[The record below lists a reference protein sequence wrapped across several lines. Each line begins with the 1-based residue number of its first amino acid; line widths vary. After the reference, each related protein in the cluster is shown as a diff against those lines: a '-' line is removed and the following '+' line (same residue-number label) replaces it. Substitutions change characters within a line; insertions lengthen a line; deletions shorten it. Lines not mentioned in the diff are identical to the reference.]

1 MKHLIKLTILFSVF
15 SAGVS
20 FGQTQTTKKEGMNDP
35 QNMTVNTD
43 AEPFY
48 PKGDQALYQYVYLN
62 LKYSQEAKDK
72 LVTGEV
78 LMSFDVNPDS
88 TVTNAIVISGPGFGV
103 NEEVKALVEK
113 LKFAPAV
120 QNGVKVRM
128 NVMMN
133 FPVKAH

>member
-48 PKGDQALYQYVYLN
+48 PKG
-62 LKYSQEAKDK
+62 AKDK

>member
-1 MKHLIKLTILFSVF
+1 MKNIIKLTLLFSLCQV
-15 SAGVS
+15 GVMLRH
-20 FGQTQTTKKEGMNDP
+20 TPTTKKEGMNDP
-35 QNMTVNTD
+35 QNMVVNTD

-72 LVTGEV
+72 LVSGEV

-88 TVTNAIVISGPGFGV
+88 TVTNAIVISGPGYGV

>member
-1 MKHLIKLTILFSVF
+1 MKQIFTSAILLLVLNCSNIF
-15 SAGVS
+15 A
-20 FGQTQTTKKEGMNDP
+20 QTQSKDKTVVNDP

-48 PKGDQALYQYVYLN
+48 PKGDQALYQFVYMN

-72 LVTGEV
+72 LVVGEV
-78 LMSFDVNPDS
+78 MMSFDVNPDS
-88 TVTNAIVISGPGFGV
+88 TVSNALVISGPGYGV

>member
-1 MKHLIKLTILFSVF
+1 MKNIIKLTLLFSLCQV
-15 SAGVS
+15 GVML
-20 FGQTQTTKKEGMNDP
+20 GQTQTTKKEGMNDP
-35 QNMTVNTD
+35 QNMVVNTD

-72 LVTGEV
+72 LVSGEV

-88 TVTNAIVISGPGFGV
+88 TVTNAIVISGPGYGV

>member
-1 MKHLIKLTILFSVF
+1 MKSLALFGLLLLGSLSTGF
-15 SAGVS
+15 A
-20 FGQTQTTKKEGMNDP
+20 QTNTKEKEPVNDP

-48 PKGDQALYQYVYLN
+48 PKGDQALYQHVYLN
-62 LKYSQEAKDK
+62 MKYTQEAKDK
-72 LVTGEV
+72 LITGEV
-78 LMSFDVNPDS
+78 MMSFDVNPDS
-88 TVTNAIVISGPGFGV
+88 SVSNAIVISGPGYGI